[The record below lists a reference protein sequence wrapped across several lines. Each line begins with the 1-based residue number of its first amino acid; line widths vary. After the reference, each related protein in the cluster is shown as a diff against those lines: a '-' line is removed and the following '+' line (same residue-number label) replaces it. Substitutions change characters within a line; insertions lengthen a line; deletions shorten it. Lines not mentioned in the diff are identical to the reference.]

1 MTLHCVRPVVTRWC
15 EQVRAIAADPVA
27 ARAVADKCPHGVSH
41 LCNLLTMG
49 RLTFSFGTMSSGK
62 STLALQIHHNLSA
75 TSTGLLCSM
84 HDRAGAHV
92 SSALGV
98 STPAVEVH
106 PDLDFVVLANNHRA
120 AHGALDYLVCDEAQF
135 YTDLQ
140 VEQLAR
146 VVDELNVDVYAFG
159 LLTDFRGKLFP
170 GSARLLEL
178 ADERMELQV
187 QARCWCGE
195 AATHNARLHD
205 GVQIYDGD
213 VVLID
218 DGSIA
223 QITYE
228 LRCRN
233 HWISGESGP
242 VADRFKAAG

>member
-1 MTLHCVRPVVTRWC
+1 
-15 EQVRAIAADPVA
+15 
-27 ARAVADKCPHGVSH
+27 
-41 LCNLLTMG
+41 MG

-233 HWISGESGP
+233 HWISCESGP

>member
-1 MTLHCVRPVVTRWC
+1 M
-15 EQVRAIAADPVA
+15 QVRVIAVDPAA
-27 ARAVADKCPHGVSH
+27 ARAVAGKCPHDVSH

-106 PDLDFVVLANNHRA
+106 PELDFVVLANNHQA

-140 VEQLAR
+140 VEQLAC
-146 VVDELNVDVYAFG
+146 VVDELDVDVYAFG

-228 LRCRN
+228 LRCRS
-233 HWISGESGP
+233 HWISGDAGP

>member
-1 MTLHCVRPVVTRWC
+1 MNR
-15 EQVRAIAADPVA
+15 A
-27 ARAVADKCPHGVSH
+27 ARAVAGKCPHDVSH
-41 LCNLLTMG
+41 LCNLLIMA
-49 RLTFSFGTMSSGK
+49 RLRFSFGTMSSGK

-106 PDLDFVVLANNHRA
+106 PTLNFQALAMSHQA

-135 YTDLQ
+135 YTDAQ
-140 VEQLAR
+140 VEQLAL
-146 VVDELNVDVYAFG
+146 VVDELDIDVYAFG

-170 GSARLLEL
+170 GSARLLEV
-178 ADERMELQV
+178 ADERLELQV
-187 QARCWCGE
+187 QARCWCGN

-205 GVQIYDGD
+205 GIQVYDGD

-218 DGSIA
+218 DGSTA
-223 QITYE
+223 EVTYE
-228 LRCRN
+228 LRCRS

>member
-1 MTLHCVRPVVTRWC
+1 
-15 EQVRAIAADPVA
+15 
-27 ARAVADKCPHGVSH
+27 
-41 LCNLLTMG
+41 MG
-49 RLTFSFGTMSSGK
+49 RLRFSFGTMSSGK

-106 PDLDFVVLANNHRA
+106 PDLNFLSLAKNHQA
-120 AHGALDYLVCDEAQF
+120 AHGALDYLVGDEAQF
-135 YTDLQ
+135 YTDPQ
-140 VEQLAR
+140 VEQLAQ
-146 VVDELNVDVYAFG
+146 VVGELDVDVYAFG
-159 LLTDFRGKLFP
+159 LLTGFRGKLFP
-170 GSARLLEL
+170 GSARLLEI

-205 GVQIYDGD
+205 GKQVYDGD

-218 DGSIA
+218 DGSTA
-223 QITYE
+223 QVTYE
-228 LRCRN
+228 LRCRS
-233 HWISGESGP
+233 HWIAGESGP

>member
-1 MTLHCVRPVVTRWC
+1 
-15 EQVRAIAADPVA
+15 
-27 ARAVADKCPHGVSH
+27 
-41 LCNLLTMG
+41 MG
-49 RLTFSFGTMSSGK
+49 RLRFSFGTMSSGK

-106 PDLDFVVLANNHRA
+106 PTLDFHVLATSHQT

-135 YTDLQ
+135 YTDAQ
-140 VEQLAR
+140 VEQLAQ
-146 VVDELNVDVYAFG
+146 VVDELDVDVYAFG

-170 GSARLLEL
+170 GSARLLEI
-178 ADERMELQV
+178 ADERLELQV
-187 QARCWCGE
+187 QARCWCGK

-205 GVQIYDGD
+205 GVQVYDGD

-218 DGSIA
+218 DGSTA
-223 QITYE
+223 QVTYE
-228 LRCRN
+228 LRCRS
-233 HWISGESGP
+233 HWISGDAGP
-242 VADRFKAAG
+242 IADRFKACLLYTSPSPRD